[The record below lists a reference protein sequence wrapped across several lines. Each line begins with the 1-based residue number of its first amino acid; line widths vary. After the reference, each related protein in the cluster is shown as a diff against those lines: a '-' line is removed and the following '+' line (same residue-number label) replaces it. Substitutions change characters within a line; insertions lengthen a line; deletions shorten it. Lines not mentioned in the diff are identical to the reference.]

1 MSSETTAMTMP
12 SDESRLPLRAV
23 TGEFIKCRPR
33 TKKAAPMR
41 NAIWTRCWRLVA
53 IMTGPSSASGLVG
66 LGGRAS
72 PEHLEHPIRDPV
84 STHDVRAG
92 KDNGDESPPPGKWVI
107 GGRRERDRTD
117 EDNSV
122 GRVRA

>member
-53 IMTGPSSASGLVG
+53 IMTGPSSVGRLVG

-72 PEHLEHPIRDPV
+72 PEHLKHPIGDPV
-84 STHDVRAG
+84 PTHDVRAG
-92 KDNGDESPPPGKWVI
+92 EDHGHESKRPGKWVVC
-107 GGRRERDRTD
+107 GRRERNRTD

-122 GRVRA
+122 DRVRA